1 MNSNENNISIDLMKL
16 RRLKNQ
22 IYHLERENVKKKS
35 PLPDAE
41 MVDRIRKMIEEEVKK
56 CY

>member
-1 MNSNENNISIDLMKL
+1 MDSNKNNVLIDPMKL
-16 RRLKNQ
+16 KRLKNQ

-35 PLPDAE
+35 PIPDME
-41 MVDRIRKMIEEEVKK
+41 MVDRIRRMIEEEVKK

>member
-1 MNSNENNISIDLMKL
+1 MNSNENNISIDPTKL
-16 RRLKNQ
+16 KRLKNQ
-22 IYHLERENVKKKS
+22 IYHLERQNVKKKC
-35 PLPDAE
+35 PIPDAE